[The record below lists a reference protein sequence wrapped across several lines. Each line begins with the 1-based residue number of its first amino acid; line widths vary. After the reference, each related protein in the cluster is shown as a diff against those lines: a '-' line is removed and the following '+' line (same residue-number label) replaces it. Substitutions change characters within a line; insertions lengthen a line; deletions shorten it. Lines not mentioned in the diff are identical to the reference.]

1 MPPPS
6 DSKLLEE
13 ALDVLGL
20 FHFIYTSAGNSANV
34 KDIGRL
40 RRHRKANKA
49 EGHFGG
55 DSATLLCRR
64 YQVRTERRLHRR
76 RRRQCRSG
84 RAGLK
89 AVVALLLYHSMER
102 RRGIPLVRSRLQWMR
117 FRRSC
122 SK

>member
-6 DSKLLEE
+6 DIKLLRK
-13 ALDVLGL
+13 LSDVLGL
-20 FHFIYTSAGNSANV
+20 FHFICTSAGNSANV

-64 YQVRTERRLHRR
+64 YQVRTERRLHRLALGGVR
-76 RRRQCRSG
+76 ALRARALRSSIQGWDEG
-84 RAGLK
+84 RHLEPAPRTQGVL
-89 AVVALLLYHSMER
+89 
-102 RRGIPLVRSRLQWMR
+102 GT
-117 FRRSC
+117 
-122 SK
+122 